1 MQAPAAAAAATVSFI
16 TPYVNLSL
24 FEQKPDQSSC
34 RHYSSGSYLYKPDC
48 RNSCCPNYTI
58 RLDVVSY
65 KPTRGHR
72 TTINSWNTFVLGQD
86 YRLKAARLCPRTRQE
101 KQWRRNHFDLCTAI
115 HETESACVQ
124 KPIDPRVTEPIK
136 PAYRFDVS
144 LEPDIF
150 TEEKFALFEHYQYH
164 VHKEGP
170 DQVSRQGFK
179 RFLCSGMG
187 QKQRIHNGRRQEL
200 GSYHQCYRLDGRLVA
215 IGVLDLLPECVSS
228 VYLIYHQDVKEWSF
242 GKLSA
247 LREISLAIEV
257 DADDAVAVG
266 PRITRFPADLEAYS
280 WNPLDA
286 DHLARLSARKY
297 VSMSLERQLRLP
309 PRNLTPADDLG
320 LDDEELTQLRKYLQS
335 GETVGAFGSLMPGLM
350 TLDEVQNEAN
360 LDGWRVK
367 LSDSITVRLDEL
379 RQWYTWNIMD
389 PSSPKGVIAE
399 LAAALGPALMSQFV
413 LDFRQ

>member
-1 MQAPAAAAAATVSFI
+1 MQAPAAAAPTVSFI
-16 TPYVNLSL
+16 TPYGTSIGATSATLQPAVYQGLI
-24 FEQKPDQSSC
+24 D
-34 RHYSSGSYLYKPDC
+34 
-48 RNSCCPNYTI
+48 
-58 RLDVVSY
+58 
-65 KPTRGHR
+65 RGWR
-72 TTINSWNTFVLGQD
+72 
-86 YRLKAARLCPRTRQE
+86 RE
-101 KQWRRNHFDLCTAI
+101 KHWRRNHFDLCTAI
-115 HETESACVQ
+115 HETESPCVP
-124 KPIDPRVTEPIK
+124 KPIDPRVREPIK

-150 TEEKFALFEHYQYH
+150 TEEKYALFEHYQYH
-164 VHKEGP
+164 VHEEGP
-170 DQVSRQGFK
+170 DQVSRKGFK
-179 RFLCSGMG
+179 RFLCSGVG
-187 QKQRIHNGRRQEL
+187 QTQRIHNGRRQEL

-247 LREISLAIEV
+247 LREISLAIE
-257 DADDAVAVG
+257 G
-266 PRITRFPADLEAYS
+266 NYPYYYMGYYIHSCIKMRYKNQYKPTYLLDLETYS

-309 PRNLTPADDLG
+309 PRSLTPADNLG

-335 GETVGAFGSLMPGLM
+335 GEIVGAFGSLMPGLM
-350 TLDEVQNEAN
+350 TLDEVQNEVN
-360 LDGWRVK
+360 LDGWK
-367 LSDSITVRLDEL
+367 GL

-399 LAAALGPALMSQFV
+399 LAAALGPALVRQFV
-413 LDFRQ
+413 LDFSP

>member
-16 TPYVNLSL
+16 TPY
-24 FEQKPDQSSC
+24 
-34 RHYSSGSYLYKPDC
+34 
-48 RNSCCPNYTI
+48 
-58 RLDVVSY
+58 
-65 KPTRGHR
+65 
-72 TTINSWNTFVLGQD
+72 GQD

-247 LREISLAIEV
+247 LREISLAIE
-257 DADDAVAVG
+257 
-266 PRITRFPADLEAYS
+266 DLEAYS

-367 LSDSITVRLDEL
+367 LSDSITEL